1 MEPRYRA
8 VKRRIVDALQN
19 GRWGRGE
26 AIPSEPLLARRFGV
40 SIGTVRRAVDDLVAE
55 RILVRQQGRGTF
67 VVAHTRDYM
76 LDVFFRIVDR
86 DGRKELP
93 RTEQLSFRRGT
104 AGALDARLLGIAPGD
119 PVWRVRT
126 LQYLQGAPV
135 IVDDL
140 RLPLELFPTIDARSF
155 ADRDATVYGLLQQ
168 RYGVSVV
175 RTEELIDVAT
185 ADARSAALLRV
196 LPGTPLL
203 RIRRTGYAYKDRPV
217 ETRLRLVSTA
227 RHRYLSQ
234 LGAR

>member
-8 VKRRIVDALQN
+8 VKRRIVDALQD

-26 AIPSEPLLARRFGV
+26 AIPSEPLLASRFGV
-40 SIGTVRRAVDDLVAE
+40 SVGTVRRAVGELVAE
-55 RILVRQQGRGTF
+55 HILVREQGRGTF
-67 VVAHTRDYM
+67 VAAHTRDYM

-93 RTEQLSFRRGT
+93 RTEQLSFRRG
-104 AGALDARLLGIAPGD
+104 AADALSARLLRIAPGD

-126 LQYLQGAPV
+126 VQFLQDAPV

-140 RLPLELFPTIDARSF
+140 RLPVGLFPALDARAF
-155 ADRDATVYGLLQQ
+155 GERDATVYGLLQQ

-185 ADARSAALLRV
+185 ADARAAALLRV
-196 LPGTPLL
+196 PPGTPLL
-203 RIRRTGYAYKDRPV
+203 RIRRTGYAYKDLPV

-227 RHRYLSQ
+227 RHRYLSL
-234 LGAR
+234 LGGR